1 MSLKTSLQIFVS
13 VRRFEDILKT
23 SWMRMTK
30 TNIFVLVTSEE
41 VWRGEYVR
49 YSKNKNNKIK
59 YTAILHEYKCG
70 GLKSVCIL
78 RKIFSKIW
86 MRLYF
91 LPLTATLN
99 DDLYCNTIK
108 SFQGTI
114 EFVRFHRWPF
124 VCLFVSHKVSLYS
137 MGCTSPLLLWASA
150 SAGFSEENREN
161 SRG

>member
-1 MSLKTSLQIFVS
+1 MSLQKFLQIFVS

-23 SWMRMTK
+23 SWRRMTK

-78 RKIFSKIW
+78 RKIFSKNW

>member
-1 MSLKTSLQIFVS
+1 MSLKTSLQIVVS
-13 VRRFEDILKT
+13 VRRFEDILKM
-23 SWMRMTK
+23 SWRRMTK

-41 VWRGEYVR
+41 VWRGEYIR

-70 GLKSVCIL
+70 GLKNVCIL
-78 RKIFSKIW
+78 RKIFSRNW

-91 LPLTATLN
+91 LPWTATLN

-108 SFQGTI
+108 SFRGTI
-114 EFVRFHRWPF
+114 EFVGFHRWPF
-124 VCLFVSHKVSLYS
+124 CLFVSLKVSLYS

-150 SAGFSEENREN
+150 STGFSEENREN